1 MKSWFVEKLGDR
13 YKLLSGWE
21 TVGLI
26 DKALKVHGIGLTAQQ
41 RKDLINEFGDSGLR
55 GNLDIPFIAYSW
67 EEEEPTGKNVWRLTA
82 PFFFFYALICI
93 GIISPIKWLITGKYY
108 FSQKSKINIFN
119 IGWYNKI
126 FDRRWNQ

>member
-13 YKLLSGWE
+13 YKVLSGWK
-21 TVGLI
+21 TVDLI
-26 DKALKVHGIGLTAQQ
+26 DKALKKHSNGLTTQQ
-41 RKDLINEFGDSGLR
+41 RRDLINAFGNSGLR
-55 GNLDIPFIAYSW
+55 GNLEMPFIAYAW

-82 PFFFFYALICI
+82 PFFFVYAIIII
-93 GIISPIKWLITGKYY
+93 GIVLPIKWLITGKYS

>member
-13 YKLLSGWE
+13 YKVLSGWK
-21 TVGLI
+21 TVDLI
-26 DKALKVHGIGLTAQQ
+26 DKALKKHGTGLTMQQ
-41 RKDLINEFGDSGLR
+41 RKDLIDEFGDSGIH
-55 GNLDIPFIAYSW
+55 GNLGMPFIAYAW
-67 EEEEPTGKNVWRLTA
+67 EEEKPTGKNAWRLTA
-82 PFFFFYALICI
+82 PFFFVYALICI

>member
-13 YKLLSGWE
+13 YKVLSGWK
-21 TVGLI
+21 TVDLI
-26 DKALKVHGIGLTAQQ
+26 DKALKKHSNGLTTQQ
-41 RKDLINEFGDSGLR
+41 RRDLINEFGDSGLC
-55 GNLDIPFIAYSW
+55 GNLEMPFIAYAW
-67 EEEEPTGKNVWRLTA
+67 EEEKPTGKNVWRLTA
-82 PFFFFYALICI
+82 PFFFVYALIVI
-93 GIISPIKWLITGKYY
+93 GIVSPIKWLITGKYY

>member
-13 YKLLSGWE
+13 YKVLPGWK
-21 TVGLI
+21 TVDLI
-26 DKALKVHGIGLTAQQ
+26 DKALKKHSKGLTAQQ
-41 RKDLINEFGDSGLR
+41 RMDLRSEFGDNGTC
-55 GNLDIPFIAYSW
+55 GNLKMPFIAYAW
-67 EEEEPTGKNVWRLTA
+67 EEEEPTGKNAWRLTA
-82 PFFFFYALICI
+82 PFFFVYALICI

-119 IGWYNKI
+119 IWWYNKI